1 MTEQGGY
8 LHRNWVKR
16 YQFDSRLLLLAYLFL
31 SFHLRIIKAINLK
44 IGSGLRVLNK

>member
-1 MTEQGGY
+1 MIELAGH

-16 YQFDSRLLLLAYLFL
+16 HQFDSGLLLLAYLFL

-44 IGSGLRVLNK
+44 IGSGLRVLK